1 MSLARPRNF
10 RFTLVVLGLLAF
22 LALGAGPAMAGNLLV
37 TGHDTDHHC
46 AGTNTG
52 TPGGCHY
59 VKVAVDYAR
68 SGAPDP
74 TKPVL
79 ILDNRLNEM
88 EQALDKAFGSG
99 VVPRQV
105 MIPRSPQFATAVLD
119 INNYSAILVA
129 SDNTCGGCDLNEFNS
144 TPDSDAIN
152 ARAGDIANFFN
163 SGGGLF
169 VNAGA
174 DHGDGNAA
182 NGADTFYSFVPIP
195 VGGQAVSAPFTLTD
209 AGKALGFQDSTQ
221 GVGTNDDINCCP
233 THNSFQLPPAGG
245 ALQVAETDS
254 AGFAETLFARGTIEN
269 GQIVAPAPQVVPP
282 SEVGLPPN
290 KKCVDTRKFS
300 FRLRNTAGRRAV
312 RAEVFVNG
320 KRKKVFT
327 GSDVKK
333 ITIKKLPQ
341 KKFKVEIRVTSDNGA
356 VRISSRTYKGCKK
369 SRATTR
375 RGGG

>member
-1 MSLARPRNF
+1 MAQIRNRRLGLAVLGAVLF
-10 RFTLVVLGLLAF
+10 LVV
-22 LALGAGPAMAGNLLV
+22 GAAPAAAGNLIV

-52 TPGGCHY
+52 APGQCHY
-59 VKVAVDYAR
+59 VKVAVDYVR

-79 ILDNRLNEM
+79 VLDNRNNEM
-88 EQALDKAFGSG
+88 EQALDRAFGAG
-99 VVPRQV
+99 VVPRTV
-105 MIPRSPQFATAVLD
+105 MSPRSPQFATAVLD
-119 INNYSAILVA
+119 INSYSAIIVA
-129 SDNTCGGCDLNEFNS
+129 SDTTCGGCDLNEPGS

-152 ARAGDIANFFN
+152 ARAGDLANYFN
-163 SGGGLF
+163 AGGGLF

-174 DHGDGNAA
+174 DHGDGNEST
-182 NGADTFYSFVPIP
+182 GPDSFYSFVPIP
-195 VGGQAVSAPFTLTD
+195 IGGRAVSPPFTLTEE
-209 AGKALGFQDSTQ
+209 GKALGFEDSTQ
-221 GVGTNDDINCCP
+221 GIGTNDDINCCP
-233 THNSFQLPPAGG
+233 THNSFQLPAEGS
-245 ALQVAETDS
+245 ALKVAEKDGS
-254 AGFAETLFARGTIEN
+254 GLAETLFARGTIEN

-282 SEVGLPPN
+282 NEIGLPPN

-312 RAEVFVNG
+312 RAEVFVNK

-327 GSDVKK
+327 GTDVKK

-356 VRISSRTYKGCKK
+356 VRTSSRTYKGCKK
-369 SRATTR
+369 SRASTR
-375 RGGG
+375 RGR

>member
-1 MSLARPRNF
+1 VGA
-10 RFTLVVLGLLAF
+10 VAVLAF
-22 LALGAGPAMAGNLLV
+22 GAGPAMAGNLLV

-59 VKVAVDYAR
+59 VKVAVDFAR

-74 TKPVL
+74 SKPVL
-79 ILDNRLNEM
+79 VLDNRLNEM
-88 EQALDKAFGSG
+88 EQALDQAFGAG
-99 VVPRQV
+99 VVPRTV

-119 INNYSAILVA
+119 INSYSAILVA
-129 SDNTCGGCDLNEFNS
+129 SDNTCGGCDLNESSS

-152 ARAGDIANFFN
+152 ARAGDIANYFN

-169 VNAGA
+169 VNSGA
-174 DHGDGNAA
+174 DHGDGNDA

-195 VGGQAVSAPFTLTD
+195 IGGVAVSAPFTLTD

-233 THNSFQLPPAGG
+233 THNSFQLPPAGS

-254 AGFAETLFARGTIEN
+254 QGSAETLFARGTIQN
-269 GQIVAPAPQVVPP
+269 GQIVAPPPQVVPP
-282 SEVGLPPN
+282 NEIGLPPN

-300 FRLRNTAGRRAV
+300 FRLRNTPGRRAI
-312 RAEVFVNG
+312 RAEVFVNK

-327 GSDVKK
+327 GTDIKK

-356 VRISSRTYKGCKK
+356 LRTSSRTYKGCKK
-369 SRATTR
+369 GRARTR
-375 RGGG
+375 RGR